1 MGWLLNSLVV
11 SLKLSGTKNVLE
23 HIQLILSKM
32 SRVCYLLC
40 CSIFL
45 TSCFKVYKGKINID
59 GSSSVYPLTEAVA
72 EEFRNQDGD
81 IRVTVGISGTGGGF
95 KKFLRGETDISD
107 ASRPISP
114 KELEE
119 SKKLGIEFIEIPVCY
134 DGMAI
139 VISPKNNFVDH
150 ITVAELKKMWSPE
163 SQGKITSWKQVRN
176 SWPDVPLHL
185 YGAGTSSGT
194 YDYFTEAINGKAKAS
209 RGDYTAS
216 EDDNVLVQG
225 VSSDIGGLGY
235 FGLAYYTENKSK
247 LKLVPVKLDESS
259 EAVYPTD
266 STVQHG
272 KYQPL
277 SRPEF
282 IYVNAKSA
290 KEPHVQAFVKFYLA
304 QAATLSKEVGYV
316 PLPEEAYRLSYE
328 RFVKGHTGSIF
339 ENKSIVSAN
348 LLQLLSNKP

>member
-1 MGWLLNSLVV
+1 
-11 SLKLSGTKNVLE
+11 
-23 HIQLILSKM
+23 M
-32 SRVCYLLC
+32 SRYYFLLLLLPLSLC
-40 CSIFL
+40 A
-45 TSCFKVYKGKINID
+45 CFKVYKGKINID

-72 EEFRNQDGD
+72 EEFRKQNSD
-81 IRVTVGISGTGGGF
+81 IRITVGISGTGGGF
-95 KKFLRGETDISD
+95 KKFLRGETDISN

-114 KELEE
+114 EELRI
-119 SKKLGIEFIEIPVCY
+119 SRANGVEFIEIPVCY

-139 VISPKNNFVDH
+139 VVSPKNTFVDY
-150 ITVAELKKMWSPE
+150 ITVAELKRMWSPQ
-163 SQGKITSWKQVRN
+163 SQGKIMTWKQVRE
-176 SWPDVPLHL
+176 SWPDLPLNL

-235 FGLAYYTENKSK
+235 FGLAYFTENKAK
-247 LKLVPVKLDESS
+247 LKLVPLKYNEES
-259 EAVYPTD
+259 EAVFPND

-282 IYVNAKSA
+282 IYVNLKSA
-290 KEPHVQAFVKFYLA
+290 KKKYVQAFVKFYLKHATSLA
-304 QAATLSKEVGYV
+304 QEVGYV
-316 PLPEEAYRLSYE
+316 PLPEAVYRLSYQ
-328 RFVKGHTGSIF
+328 RFIKGSTGSVF
-339 ENKSIVSAN
+339 ENKSIVGAN
-348 LLQLLSNKP
+348 LLQLLSLQE

>member
-1 MGWLLNSLVV
+1 MATLTLRYITLAFLIMSC
-11 SLKLSGTKNVLE
+11 LS
-23 HIQLILSKM
+23 
-32 SRVCYLLC
+32 
-40 CSIFL
+40 
-45 TSCFKVYKGKINID
+45 SCFKRYKGKINID

-72 EEFRNQDGD
+72 EEFRKKDAD

-95 KKFLRGETDISD
+95 KKFLRGETDISN
-107 ASRPISP
+107 ASRPISAR
-114 KELEE
+114 ELEI
-119 SKKLGIEFIEIPVCY
+119 SRTNGIAFIEIPVSY

-139 VISPKNNFVDH
+139 VVSPKNKFVDYV
-150 ITVAELKKMWSPE
+150 TVAELKKMWSPE
-163 SQGKITSWKQVRN
+163 SQGKIKSWKQVRD
-176 SWPDVPLHL
+176 SWPDLPLNL

-235 FGLAYYTENKSK
+235 FGLAYFSENQEK
-247 LKLVPVKLDESS
+247 LRLIPIKYNEES
-259 EAVYPTD
+259 EAVFPND

-290 KEPHVQAFVKFYLA
+290 KTPDVREFVKFYLEHA
-304 QAATLSKEVGYV
+304 GELAREVGYV
-316 PLPEEAYRLSYE
+316 PLPKEAYRLAWE
-328 RFVKGHTGSIF
+328 RFEKGITGSVF
-339 ENKSIVSAN
+339 ENKSIVGAN
-348 LLQLLSNKP
+348 LLQLLSTANKL

>member
-1 MGWLLNSLVV
+1 MVTLSPRSITLAFLL
-11 SLKLSGTKNVLE
+11 
-23 HIQLILSKM
+23 M
-32 SRVCYLLC
+32 SCM
-40 CSIFL
+40 S
-45 TSCFKVYKGKINID
+45 SCFKQYEGKINID

-72 EEFRNQDGD
+72 EEFRKKNAD

-95 KKFLRGETDISD
+95 KKFLRGETDISN
-107 ASRPISP
+107 ASRPISAS
-114 KELEE
+114 ELEI
-119 SKKLGIEFIEIPVCY
+119 SRTNGIAFIEIPVCY

-139 VISPKNNFVDH
+139 VVSPKNKFVDYV
-150 ITVAELKKMWSPE
+150 TVAELKKMWSPE
-163 SQGKITSWKQVRN
+163 SQGKIKFWKQVRS
-176 SWPDVPLHL
+176 SWPDVRLNL

-235 FGLAYYTENKSK
+235 FGMAYFSENKEK
-247 LKLVPVKLDESS
+247 LRLVPVKYNEKS
-259 EAVYPTD
+259 EAVFPND

-282 IYVNAKSA
+282 IYVNAESA
-290 KEPHVQAFVKFYLA
+290 KKAYVKEFVKFYLVHA
-304 QAATLSKEVGYV
+304 GALAKEVGYV
-316 PLPEEAYRLSYE
+316 PLPKEAYRLSDQ
-328 RFVKGHTGSIF
+328 RFAKGSTGSIF
-339 ENKSIVSAN
+339 ENKSTVGAN
-348 LLQLLSNKP
+348 LLQLLSTANK